1 MGEIANQFRLFC
13 FPISPNLHGNFAQF
27 TFKVTTIRSLLLPNS
42 LITFFLVSFAL
53 LFLIV

>member
-27 TFKVTTIRSLLLPNS
+27 TFKVITISILLLLIL